1 VAVVCDQA
9 LWDTSSMTQAKSAG
23 LRTLSY
29 TVNEVNDAQRLFEL
43 GLDGIIT
50 DRVDLFAPGAV

>member
-1 VAVVCDQA
+1 
-9 LWDTSSMTQAKSAG
+9 
-23 LRTLSY
+23 
-29 TVNEVNDAQRLFEL
+29 VNEVNDAQRLFDL